1 VFHCLIILFSALS
14 FWLISGPADQAEEWV
29 LIDSA
34 TRASVIQSYH
44 DAGISLIVSAFGSTD
59 APTSGGYDPTTVA
72 NDLAAFV
79 LEYDLDGVD
88 IDYEVGGALNK
99 YQYMSEF
106 RLCEGF

>member
-1 VFHCLIILFSALS
+1 VFRSLTFFSALS

-29 LIDSA
+29 LLDNA
-34 TRASVIQSYH
+34 TRASYVTTYH
-44 DAGISLIVSAFGSTD
+44 NAGISLIVSAFGSSD

-88 IDYEVGGALNK
+88 IDYEVGF
-99 YQYMSEF
+99 S
-106 RLCEGF
+106 